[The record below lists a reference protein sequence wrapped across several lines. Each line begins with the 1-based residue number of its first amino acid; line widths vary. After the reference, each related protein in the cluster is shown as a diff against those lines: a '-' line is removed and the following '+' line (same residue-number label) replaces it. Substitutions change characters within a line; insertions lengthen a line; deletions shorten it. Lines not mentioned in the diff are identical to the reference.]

1 MKFSKFLLPT
11 GLVIAIAISLGLS
24 VVLWTNPANYRS
36 KESTTQNS
44 QSEILV
50 KPKRTIF
57 APTQAILNEKDG
69 THNILINKSVN
80 MISEINQQM
89 KNYRNARMRTVVS
102 NDQKKYYQVI
112 TRSNSILLS
121 YASPVMI
128 STVNSIVNDHFSKLN
143 DHKVNRILLPLDDD
157 SKLYLLSD
165 SNFTVY
171 QINVKKHNLTGLNN
185 VLKIKSNKFPVSIK
199 NMNGAPTMYVNQPV
213 KMQPYRYLLERQS
226 PDYFVGRLLNDS
238 NSANVTLKR
247 RKSELVYSN
256 QGTKR
261 LIFNTQTRKA
271 TYSDYS
277 VNDVANNL
285 KAMIDDSYRQLLK
298 IGLPMDNLRFYGY
311 DDKNP
316 QVTFRSFVEGFPIFR
331 EDGSGEISINTVNT
345 SLQRARFLL
354 DTPQV
359 PIPSKSGY
367 VTLPTTKTALNRL
380 ENYGY
385 KESKIQKIR
394 LGYRWQQQSKRST
407 LINLVPDW
415 FVLYDNKWHS
425 YSDMLNN

>member
-1 MKFSKFLLPT
+1 MRFSKFLLPT

-36 KESTTQNS
+36 KEDNTQNS

-57 APTQAILNEKDG
+57 APTQAIVNEKDG
-69 THNILINKSVN
+69 AHNILINQSVN

-89 KNYRNARMRTVVS
+89 KGYRRARMRTIVS
-102 NDQKKYYQVI
+102 NDQKKYYQTI
-112 TRSNSILLS
+112 RRPDSILLN

-128 STVNSIVNDHFSKLN
+128 STVNSIVNDRFSRLD
-143 DHKVNRILLPLDDD
+143 DHMVNRIILPLNDD
-157 SKLYLLSD
+157 SKIYLLND

-171 QINVKKHNLTGLNN
+171 QVNVKKHSLNGLNK
-185 VLKIKSNKFPVSIK
+185 VLKIKSSKFPVSIK
-199 NMNGAPTMYVNQPV
+199 NLNGAPTMYVDQPI
-213 KMQPYRYLLERQS
+213 KMQPYRYLLDRQS

-238 NSANVTLKR
+238 NSTNVSLKR
-247 RKSELVYSN
+247 RGSELIYSN

-261 LIFNTQTRKA
+261 LVFNTKTRNA
-271 TYSDYS
+271 VYSDYS

-285 KAMIDDSYRQLLK
+285 KSMIDDSYRQLLK

-311 DDKNP
+311 NDDNS

-331 EDGSGEISINTVNT
+331 EDGSGEVSIDTVNT
-345 SLQRARFLL
+345 SLQRFKFLL

-367 VTLPTTKTALNRL
+367 VALPTTTTVLNRL
-380 ENYGY
+380 KNYGY
-385 KESKIQKIR
+385 KTNKIYKVR
-394 LGYRWQQQSKRST
+394 LGYRWEQSSKRTT

-415 FVLYDNKWHS
+415 FVLYGNKWHS
-425 YSDMLNN
+425 YNDMLNK